1 MTTHPTRPRP
11 RVVVGLLAHERP
23 DQVRKLIEALASD
36 DIVVVLHVDARS
48 PIPVAEFVPD
58 GAHVVLVDHRVKVW
72 WGDVSVVDAITA
84 IMRVA
89 AELEPDYFSLISGA
103 CWPTRS
109 PEDIVE
115 RLCGDPAAGHLGA
128 EPLRKGWWTRLD
140 RFHLS
145 RPAPKLV
152 KMGAIWIGI
161 RLPARDRSRI
171 PPAYGM
177 NCWLDLRGDVLAWV
191 VDQLDR
197 DPGYRRAYRLTHLTD
212 EIFFN
217 TLLMNSSFA
226 PEISVVVDP
235 EDHLYGLR
243 YIRWGSRHHPETLT
257 DDDLVRA
264 SQLDCI
270 FARKV

>member
-1 MTTHPTRPRP
+1 MAPRATSPRP
-11 RVVVGLLAHERP
+11 RVAVGLLVHDRP

-48 PIPVAEFVPD
+48 PIPVAAFVPD
-58 GAHVVLVDHRVKVW
+58 GSNVVVVPDRVRVW
-72 WGDVSVVDAITA
+72 WGHIHVVDATIA

-89 AELEPDYFSLISGA
+89 AELRPEYFCLISGA

-109 PEDIVE
+109 PEAIVD
-115 RLCGDPAAGHLGA
+115 RLCGDGAAAHLGA
-128 EPLRKGWWTRLD
+128 EPLRPGWWTRLD

-145 RPAPKLV
+145 RPAPKLA

-161 RLPARDRSRI
+161 RLPPRNRSRL

-177 NCWLDLRGDVLAWV
+177 NCWLDVRGDVLAWI
-191 VDQLDR
+191 VDELDR
-197 DPGYRRAYRLTHLTD
+197 DPGYRRAYRLTHLAD

-217 TLLMNSSFA
+217 TLLMNSAFA

-235 EDHLYGLR
+235 EQHLYGLR
-243 YIRWGSRHHPETLT
+243 YIRWGDQFHPETLT
-257 DDDLVRA
+257 DEDLTRA
-264 SQLDCI
+264 GQLDCI